1 MTTSTHS
8 PPSTS
13 ERRAGSR
20 PDVTL
25 FLHDMRCGGAEH
37 VCLALARE
45 MDSAG
50 LRVEFVLR
58 RAIGELL
65 TELPASI
72 QVHDLNAPRVRDAL
86 FPLVRYLR
94 DRRPKAMLAALWPLT
109 SLAVWARRLAGV
121 DCRVVT
127 SDHCILSRTKPGR
140 SPVMRRAIAAAM
152 RLSYPAADAVVAVSG
167 GVADEVAR
175 LSGLARDR
183 VSVIFNPITPLG
195 PARPCD
201 DGLMDRWAKGEGPR
215 LIAVANLKV
224 MKDQGTLLRALSV
237 LRQSRDARLLILG
250 EGPERARLEALAEG
264 LGVADA
270 VTFGGHQ
277 PTPHGYISAA
287 DVFVMSSLSEGFGN
301 VIVEALACGVPV
313 VSTDCPTGPGEV
325 LDNGRF
331 GRLTPVGDPEAIARA
346 VIDVLTSP
354 PDPDSLRGRAD
365 IFSVDRS
372 VSAYRKAL
380 AV

>member
-1 MTTSTHS
+1 M
-8 PPSTS
+8 
-13 ERRAGSR
+13 
-20 PDVTL
+20 V
-25 FLHDMRCGGAEH
+25 LHDLRCGGAEH
-37 VCLALARE
+37 VCVTLARE

-65 TELPASI
+65 TELPPTI
-72 QVHDLNAPRVRDAL
+72 QVHDLNAARVRDAL
-86 FPLVRYLR
+86 FPLVRYLK
-94 DRRPKAMLAALWPLT
+94 DRRPRAVLAALWPLT

-121 DCRVVT
+121 HCRVVT
-127 SDHCILSRTKPGR
+127 SDHCILSQTKPGQ

-152 RLSYPAADAVVAVSG
+152 RLSYPAADAVVAVSR
-167 GVADEVAR
+167 GVAEEVAR
-175 LSGLARDR
+175 LSGLRRGR
-183 VSVIFNPITPLG
+183 VSVIFNPITPLA

-201 DGLMDRWAKGEGPR
+201 DDLMKRWVNGEGPR

-224 MKDQGTLLRALSV
+224 MKDQGTLLRAFSV
-237 LRQSRDARLLILG
+237 VRKSLDARLLILG
-250 EGPERARLEALAEG
+250 EGPERPRLEALARD
-264 LGVADA
+264 LGVAGA

-287 DVFVMSSLSEGFGN
+287 DVFVMSSRSEGFGN

-313 VSTDCPTGPGEV
+313 VSTDCPAGPGEI
-325 LDNGRF
+325 LEQGLF
-331 GRLTPVGDPEAIARA
+331 GRLTPVGDPEALATAI
-346 VIDVLTSP
+346 VEVLACP
-354 PDPDSLRGRAD
+354 PDPRGLRQRAEV
-365 IFSVDRS
+365 FSVDRA